1 MPGGPLPDPTFEAIL
16 QELLDRTGATRTT
29 LRLDLPDLGF
39 QINDVAAEALAPG
52 MRSLRCDTSIDQRAA
67 ASARFLERERR
78 MLVQPD
84 CLNAEAAPPPELIR
98 LYGVRAQMLGPVIRS
113 GELTGWISVHDTR
126 DAREWRAADIAALE
140 EAIARVVCLLV

>member
-1 MPGGPLPDPTFEAIL
+1 MTFEAIL
-16 QELLDRTGATRTT
+16 QELLDRAGATRTT

-39 QINDVAAEALAPG
+39 QIDDVAAEALAPG
-52 MRSLRCDTSIDQRAA
+52 IPSLRGDTSIDQRAA

-78 MLVQPD
+78 LLVQPD
-84 CLNAEAAPPPELIR
+84 CLDTEAAPPPELIR

-126 DAREWRAADIAALE
+126 DAREWRPADIAALE
-140 EAIARVVCLLV
+140 EAIARVIRLLP